1 MSNNDAMSEVVRHRD
16 RRHRRL
22 NFVLR
27 ERRSG
32 FDRRRPTTW
41 SARIQER
48 VLAGL
53 RDEDRN
59 VFTLLVIANV
69 LNVLDFVFTLRAL
82 AHGAEEANPVMRA
95 LFSLD
100 PATAGAVKVALVL
113 GVSLL
118 VWRFRSYR
126 LTLLAGVML
135 PVVFG
140 LVLLYHLYGLTLTSA

>member
-1 MSNNDAMSEVVRHRD
+1 MRAGVRHRD
-16 RRHRRL
+16 RRRRRL
-22 NFVLR
+22 NFVLH

-41 SARIQER
+41 PARLQER
-48 VLAGL
+48 VLVHL

-69 LNVLDFVFTLRAL
+69 LNVLDFLFTLRAL
-82 AHGAEEANPVMRA
+82 AHGAEEANPIMRA

-100 PATAGAVKVALVL
+100 PATAGVVKVALVL

-118 VWRFRSYR
+118 IWRFRRYR

-135 PVVFG
+135 PLVFG
-140 LVLLYHLYGLTLTSA
+140 LVFLYHLYGLTLTAA